1 MLNLVLTE
9 ESGAAAAARQALQ
22 AENGELPETVR
33 DDVLLLVSELV
44 SNAVLHA
51 GAGPERP
58 LQVQLLRGPRWL
70 VVTVSDE
77 GPGFAWHPHA
87 AGGAEGRNGSGG
99 WGLFLVD
106 QIADCWGVEC
116 TAVRG
121 PRLVRDCIRGMTS
134 RRTTIASAAL
144 FAISG
149 LHVAWGLGASW
160 PRIDREPASP
170 GACFAVAGL
179 LGVAAGLVAGRPHRA
194 PRLSR
199 WRSSRRSARPDRL
212 PPLRSIGA
220 AANGPASEG
229 AWTQRPRHGC
239 SSASRRHTRTARP

>member
-9 ESGAAAAARQALQ
+9 EVGAAAAARQALRE
-22 AENGELPETVR
+22 ENGGLPATVQ

-77 GPGFAWHPHA
+77 GPGFTWHPN
-87 AGGAEGRNGSGG
+87 AERRNESGG

-116 TAVRG
+116 TASGARVWFE
-121 PRLVRDCIRGMTS
+121 
-134 RRTTIASAAL
+134 IAYEEA
-144 FAISG
+144 
-149 LHVAWGLGASW
+149 
-160 PRIDREPASP
+160 E
-170 GACFAVAGL
+170 AV
-179 LGVAAGLVAGRPHRA
+179 
-194 PRLSR
+194 S
-199 WRSSRRSARPDRL
+199 
-212 PPLRSIGA
+212 
-220 AANGPASEG
+220 
-229 AWTQRPRHGC
+229 
-239 SSASRRHTRTARP
+239 